1 MLVYPEIDPIAIQIG
16 PVSIAW
22 YGIMYLLGFVAAFR
36 LARIRVKQDWSPL
49 SKDHIDD
56 LIFYAVIGVILGG
69 RLGYML
75 FYDTMH
81 LMSNP
86 WSWLIALPQLW
97 NGGMSFHG
105 GLLGVLCAV
114 FIISKRVQ
122 QPFVSVIDFVAPLV
136 PIGLGLGRIGNF
148 INGELWGRP
157 TDSVVGFLVQGTQRH
172 ATQLYEA
179 TLEGLLLFIIL
190 WLYTKK
196 KRPSGFPAAVFLITY
211 GCFRIFIEFF
221 RLPDAHIGYL
231 YGEWLTLGHL
241 LTIPMMIFGFCI
253 IIANK
258 LRVK

>member
-1 MLVYPEIDPIAIQIG
+1 
-16 PVSIAW
+16 
-22 YGIMYLLGFVAAFR
+22 
-36 LARIRVKQDWSPL
+36 
-49 SKDHIDD
+49 
-56 LIFYAVIGVILGG
+56 
-69 RLGYML
+69 
-75 FYDTMH
+75 MH

-105 GLLGVLCAV
+105 GLLGVLCAM

-122 QPFVSVIDFVAPLV
+122 QSFVSVIDFVAPLG

>member
-1 MLVYPEIDPIAIQIG
+1 MKAIQTFHQ
-16 PVSIAW
+16 
-22 YGIMYLLGFVAAFR
+22 M
-36 LARIRVKQDWSPL
+36 
-49 SKDHIDD
+49 
-56 LIFYAVIGVILGG
+56 GV
-69 RLGYML
+69 
-75 FYDTMH
+75 
-81 LMSNP
+81 
-86 WSWLIALPQLW
+86 
-97 NGGMSFHG
+97 
-105 GLLGVLCAV
+105 
-114 FIISKRVQ
+114 
-122 QPFVSVIDFVAPLV
+122 
-136 PIGLGLGRIGNF
+136 GLGRIGNF

-241 LTIPMMIFGFCI
+241 LTIPMMMFGFCI

>member
-1 MLVYPEIDPIAIQIG
+1 MLVYPEINPIAIQIG
-16 PVSIAW
+16 PISIAW

-49 SKDHIDD
+49 SKKHIDD
-56 LIFYAVIGVILGG
+56 VIFYAVIGVILGG

-81 LMSNP
+81 LISNP
-86 WSWLIALPQLW
+86 LSWLIALPQLW

-157 TDSVVGFLVQGTQRH
+157 TDSVVGFLVQGTQRQETH
-172 ATQLYEA
+172 
-179 TLEGLLLFIIL
+179 
-190 WLYTKK
+190 W
-196 KRPSGFPAAVFLITY
+196 VF
-211 GCFRIFIEFF
+211 FS
-221 RLPDAHIGYL
+221 
-231 YGEWLTLGHL
+231 
-241 LTIPMMIFGFCI
+241 
-253 IIANK
+253 
-258 LRVK
+258 